1 MNKNF
6 TFGGI
11 TVFQLED
18 MKDKMECIFATD
30 DEIILLTNKTYKHEE
45 EGLNF
50 EYKYAISAIDMRAFT
65 GDEQFTEDNAF
76 CIEIYLVVSP
86 TSLDKN
92 VMKDIKES
100 TCGYCEYQDI
110 LQYGL
115 GVRMLYENKGYPVEN
130 IEEIMY
136 KIANFIEPMD
146 HIRGFYLD
154 RYVNKISSTGWD
166 LIFNCVD
173 GESFI
178 KRAIKRIS

>member
-1 MNKNF
+1 MNKEF

-30 DEIILLTNKTYKHEE
+30 DEIILLTNKTYRHEE

-50 EYKYAISAIDMRAFT
+50 EYKYAVSAIDMRFT
-65 GDEQFTEDNAF
+65 GDEQLTEDNAF
-76 CIEIYLVVSP
+76 GIEIYLIVAP
-86 TSLDKN
+86 TSLH
-92 VMKDIKES
+92 KDVIEKIKE
-100 TCGYCEYQDI
+100 TTGGYCEYQDI

-154 RYVNKISSTGWD
+154 RYINKIGSTGWD